1 MDMRNRH
8 CFFVNCY
15 ERTNVT
21 FQNQRHRRS
30 TIHKICHYTG
40 VSYSQRVCFRI
51 HQNCGRNCKCSEKR
65 GRKHRSCRYCNNRH
79 TCRHAASG
87 FPLTS
92 LLGIKIG
99 LSLAQFASELLDNNS
114 IDHILSKA
122 NSLINFMIAS
132 VGLSASVFA
141 ICAASFISQSV
152 SL

>member
-1 MDMRNRH
+1 VAGTAN
-8 CFFVNCY
+8 
-15 ERTNVT
+15 
-21 FQNQRHRRS
+21 
-30 TIHKICHYTG
+30 
-40 VSYSQRVCFRI
+40 
-51 HQNCGRNCKCSEKR
+51 
-65 GRKHRSCRYCNNRH
+65 
-79 TCRHAASG
+79 AAKSAG
-87 FPLTS
+87 GSIALVVIAIIALFPLTS